1 MKSMQRASGHAGK
14 DRPPSKRQV
23 LDTSDHS
30 DSGHDS
36 RKKSRQLGKDLLKA
50 REVEKAL
57 KRELQD
63 PNAKNTAAKEKV
75 NEIKHAVQV
84 VFVVVCQ
91 CATTFSFYSRSDA
104 I

>member
-1 MKSMQRASGHAGK
+1 MLARTAGRVK
-14 DRPPSKRQV
+14 GRCQIRV
-23 LDTSDHS
+23 TILTV

-36 RKKSRQLGKDLLKA
+36 SKKNRQLEKDLLKA

-63 PNAKNTAAKEKV
+63 LNAKNEAAKEKV
-75 NEIKHAVQV
+75 NEIKHAIQV
-84 VFVVVCQ
+84 MFVVVC
-91 CATTFSFYSRSDA
+91 AIMITFSFYSISDA